1 MSDKYE
7 ELEKLQSLKERE
19 IISEEEFQ
27 VEKEKILNAPEK
39 KDTKIKSST
48 LIFIVFVLILIGS
61 IICVISVN
69 NKGKSQG
76 KTENETVN
84 QEDVND
90 NENTVLEDN
99 EEETFENLT
108 VKYEYQSADSYAA
121 QGNPAIL
128 KIFEINEKQ
137 LKFEYNKG
145 FNFETSTI
153 DRNITGV
160 AEINAYKYEY
170 FEEENK
176 YTIEF
181 EIFED
186 DLILK
191 EYIDGEFTASI
202 NLFLVTDQDVAENV
216 DIEKALTNYYDLIS
230 ASNCDYLLEELAEKG
245 DLSYDQTQNNELD
258 NGLIITPIKKSEF
271 KSAMLN
277 YISEEEYNR
286 NWDECFGENEEG
298 YLTKVN
304 GGGNNPVYTIE
315 SIEQVEAN
323 HYIAEISY
331 IIDETDREEV
341 YNEVV
346 EVYVNIQNDKCV
358 VDLVEKAEIT
368 PTL

>member
-1 MSDKYE
+1 MG
-7 ELEKLQSLKERE
+7 
-19 IISEEEFQ
+19 
-27 VEKEKILNAPEK
+27 EK
-39 KDTKIKSST
+39 KEAKFSLST
-48 LIFIVFVLILIGS
+48 LIFIVFVLILVGS
-61 IICVISVN
+61 IICVASVN
-69 NKGKSQG
+69 NKGKNQG
-76 KTENETVN
+76 KTENKTVK
-84 QEDVND
+84 EDDVN
-90 NENTVLEDN
+90 N
-99 EEETFENLT
+99 EEQVDSDNKSEDTEKDKDFENLI

-128 KIFEINEKQ
+128 KIFEIDENQ

-145 FNFETSTI
+145 FNLETSTI

-160 AEINAYKYEY
+160 AKINSYKYEY

-176 YTIEF
+176 YTIEI

-186 DLILK
+186 NLILK

-202 NLFLVTDQDVAENV
+202 NLFLVTDQDAAENV

-230 ASNCDYLLEELAEKG
+230 ASNCDYLLEELTEKG

-258 NGLIITPIKKSEF
+258 NGLIITSIKKSDF
-271 KSAMLN
+271 KNAMLN

-298 YLTKVN
+298 HLTKVN

-315 SIEQVEAN
+315 SLEQVEGS

-331 IIDETDREEV
+331 TIDETDDEI

-346 EVYVNIQNDKCV
+346 EIYFNIQNDKCV

-368 PTL
+368 NEELN